1 MPGCRTAIPLFRQLF
16 ALAFLFLALACAS
29 CGAIRPMPSEYEHSL
44 TVTASAYNSLPGQ
57 TDRSPQVGAWGDR
70 ITPGVKAIA
79 ISRDLGSGEYVVLD
93 MMPAR
98 WKRHIDVY
106 MGDDLKA
113 ARSWGR
119 REVKIWW
126 TNVEKSQ
133 SPSIRSCLVFSYA
146 RDPRPL
152 AFTSFACG

>member
-1 MPGCRTAIPLFRQLF
+1 M
-16 ALAFLFLALACAS
+16 
-29 CGAIRPMPSEYEHSL
+29 RPKPSEYEQSL
-44 TVTASAYNSLPGQ
+44 TVTATAYNSLPGQ

-70 ITPGVKAIA
+70 IAQGVKAIA
-79 ISRDLGSGEYVVLD
+79 ISNDLGSLGLGRGTRVRIQGLPGEYVVLD
-93 MMPAR
+93 RMPAG
-98 WKRHIDVY
+98 WKRHIDIY

-126 TNVEKSQ
+126 PNVEQSR

-146 RDPRPL
+146 RDARPL
-152 AFTSFACG
+152 AFTSFAWG